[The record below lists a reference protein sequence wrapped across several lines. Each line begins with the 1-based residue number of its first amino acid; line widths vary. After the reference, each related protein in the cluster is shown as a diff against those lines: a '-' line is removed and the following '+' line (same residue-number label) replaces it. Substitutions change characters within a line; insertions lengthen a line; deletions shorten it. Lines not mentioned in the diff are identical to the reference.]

1 MWCYN
6 AARFRVTLDVSH
18 SFVRSRQL
26 VHFFVF
32 DDGALFSAQEFTL
45 AANRK
50 EHIVS

>member
-6 AARFRVTLDVSH
+6 AARCRVTLDVYH
-18 SFVRSRQL
+18 SCVHSRQL

-32 DDGALFSAQEFTL
+32 ADGALFSAQEFTL

-50 EHIVS
+50 EHMVS